1 MNKKELVLSLE
12 EIGAIKFGEFTLK
25 SGLKSP
31 FYFDL
36 RDMISQP
43 ELLEATADLL
53 IEKIKDLPFDV
64 ITGIPY
70 TALPIATLVAAK
82 LKKPLIYM
90 RKEEKAYGTGKK
102 VIGTFSKGD
111 VCLVIDDLITTGE
124 SKIETAE
131 ALEKEGLKIRDFVVV
146 IDRSKDGEKSLKAR
160 NYQLHSLVSL
170 TEILEI
176 LHQHKKI
183 NDEKMEQV
191 RLFTE
196 QINTPQ
202 TTEKRQSVNNL
213 TEKLLAKIQEK
224 QSNLILSLDV
234 DEPEK
239 FFAILEQVAD
249 EIVMLKTHIDIMKN
263 ANENFINKLQEYAEK
278 YNFLLFEDRK
288 FADIGSTVR
297 KQYKGGI
304 YKIADWAEFVTVH
317 MIAGEGI
324 LQGLFDGLENR
335 SSFLLARMSSKD
347 NLISEDYTRKVL
359 QIGEKYAHCVSGFIG
374 HGNSVEDIKR
384 FRAKIPANML
394 LLMPGVQLEKGGDA
408 MGQQYIT
415 VEDAISGGA
424 DCIIVGRG
432 IYGSENQKETA
443 AIYRDRA
450 WKMFLEMK
458 IDGN

>member
-12 EIGAIKFGEFTLK
+12 RIGAIKFGEFTLK

-53 IEKIKDLPFDV
+53 IDKIKDLQFDV

-102 VIGTFSKGD
+102 VIGTFSKND

-124 SKIETAE
+124 SKIETTE
-131 ALEKEGLKIRDFVVV
+131 GLEKEGLKIRDFMVV
-146 IDRSKDGEKSLKAR
+146 IDRSKDGEKSLKEK
-160 NYQLHSLVSL
+160 NYQLHSLITL
-170 TEILEI
+170 PEILEI
-176 LHQHKKI
+176 LHQHQKIDDKKI
-183 NDEKMEQV
+183 EQV
-191 RLFTE
+191 RLFTQ

-202 TTEKRQSVNNL
+202 TTEKKVSKNPL
-213 TEKLLAKIQEK
+213 TDKLRAKIQEK
-224 QSNLILSLDV
+224 QSNLILSLDE
-234 DEPEK
+234 DNPNM
-239 FFAILEQVAD
+239 FFSILEQVGS

-263 ANENFINKLQEYAEK
+263 FDDTFLPKLLDYAK
-278 YNFLLFEDRK
+278 KFNFLLFEDRK

-297 KQYKGGI
+297 KQYRGGI
-304 YKIADWAEFVTVH
+304 YKIAEWAEFVTVH

-359 QIGEKYAHCVSGFIG
+359 QSGEKYAHCVSGFIG
-374 HGNSVEDIKR
+374 HGNSVEDIRR
-384 FRAKIPANML
+384 FKAKIPANML

-408 MGQQYIT
+408 MGQQYIS

-432 IYGSENQKETA
+432 IYGSDNPKETA
-443 AIYRDRA
+443 KIYRERA
-450 WKMFLEMK
+450 WKKYQETHIK
-458 IDGN
+458 KK